1 MFGHA
6 HKFMRV
12 NECWNWITLLRLRLK
27 IVIAVAVR
35 AIKLSLI
42 FPVFWFGGK
51 KAIFRHVFSFLRH
64 IRKRAGF
71 RPLMRTLQCFAS
83 RFYAEVQKHF
93 ATFFSHSE
101 A

>member
-51 KAIFRHVFSFLRH
+51 KAIFS
-64 IRKRAGF
+64 
-71 RPLMRTLQCFAS
+71 TCFFIFTTYSKKS
-83 RFYAEVQKHF
+83 RFPTIDAYATMF
-93 ATFFSHSE
+93 CLALLR
-101 A
+101 